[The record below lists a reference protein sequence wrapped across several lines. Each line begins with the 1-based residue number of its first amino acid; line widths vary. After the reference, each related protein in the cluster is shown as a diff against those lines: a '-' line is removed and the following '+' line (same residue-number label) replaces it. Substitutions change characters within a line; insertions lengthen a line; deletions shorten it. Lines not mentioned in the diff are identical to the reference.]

1 MRVLEHCGDWEPNKD
16 AKLSALADLLTK
28 SHPNEKVL
36 VFTQFA
42 DTVAYLTKQLQRRGI
57 AALEGVTGDSVDP
70 TGVAWRFSPISNG
83 KRDVV
88 RVQDETRVLVATDVL
103 SEGQN
108 LQDCSVIVNYDLP
121 WAIIRLIQRA
131 GRVDRIGQTAEV
143 IMCYSFLPTEG
154 VERII
159 GLRNRVRARLQ
170 ENAEVVGTD
179 EAFFED
185 DADDRLILN
194 LYNEKTGI
202 LDGDGDTEVDLS
214 SLAYQI
220 WKNAI
225 DADPS
230 LQKKIPEL
238 PNVAYSTR
246 THTPTPDTP
255 DGVLVYVRTA
265 QGNDSLAW
273 INDRGEKV
281 TESQLTI
288 LRAAECSPMTP
299 AMPRNEQHH
308 DLVRKGAELIAA
320 EEKLVGGQLGR
331 PSGARFRT
339 YERLKRHVEDVRGTI
354 FYTQELLNAID
365 EVYRYPLRPVA
376 IDSLNRQLKSG
387 VSDQTLA
394 ELVMALREEGRL
406 CVVQDN
412 EPDAEPQIIC
422 SLGMFE
428 QAVEQ

>member
-1 MRVLEHCGDWEPNKD
+1 
-16 AKLSALADLLTK
+16 
-28 SHPNEKVL
+28 
-36 VFTQFA
+36 
-42 DTVAYLTKQLQRRGI
+42 
-57 AALEGVTGDSVDP
+57 
-70 TGVAWRFSPISNG
+70 
-83 KRDVV
+83 
-88 RVQDETRVLVATDVL
+88 
-103 SEGQN
+103 
-108 LQDCSVIVNYDLP
+108 
-121 WAIIRLIQRA
+121 
-131 GRVDRIGQTAEV
+131 
-143 IMCYSFLPTEG
+143 
-154 VERII
+154 
-159 GLRNRVRARLQ
+159 
-170 ENAEVVGTD
+170 
-179 EAFFED
+179 
-185 DADDRLILN
+185 
-194 LYNEKTGI
+194 
-202 LDGDGDTEVDLS
+202 
-214 SLAYQI
+214 
-220 WKNAI
+220 
-225 DADPS
+225 
-230 LQKKIPEL
+230 
-238 PNVAYSTR
+238 
-246 THTPTPDTP
+246 
-255 DGVLVYVRTA
+255 
-265 QGNDSLAW
+265 
-273 INDRGEKV
+273 
-281 TESQLTI
+281 
-288 LRAAECSPMTP
+288 MTP

>member
-1 MRVLEHCGDWEPNKD
+1 VLL
-16 AKLSALADLLTK
+16 LS
-28 SHPNEKVL
+28 SYE
-36 VFTQFA
+36 
-42 DTVAYLTKQLQRRGI
+42 GI
-57 AALEGVTGDSVDP
+57 
-70 TGVAWRFSPISNG
+70 
-83 KRDVV
+83 
-88 RVQDETRVLVATDVL
+88 
-103 SEGQN
+103 
-108 LQDCSVIVNYDLP
+108 
-121 WAIIRLIQRA
+121 
-131 GRVDRIGQTAEV
+131 
-143 IMCYSFLPTEG
+143 
-154 VERII
+154 ERII

-185 DADDRLILN
+185 DADDRLILD

-202 LDGDGDTEVDLS
+202 LDGDGDTEVDLA

-246 THTPTPDTP
+246 THTPRPTLQMESWSTFEQLKETILSPGSTI
-255 DGVLVYVRTA
+255 VER
-265 QGNDSLAW
+265 S
-273 INDRGEKV
+273 DRV
-281 TESQLTI
+281 TVNH

-339 YERLKRHVEDVRGTI
+339 YERLKRHVEEVRGTI